1 VDIKFL
7 LAIVAT
13 EALIEL
19 WKKAAPLQGFKQWLI
34 TNTPF
39 LYSDSQQTH
48 LLDCP
53 YCCSAWLGFGVMAA
67 YLFMDTTVFLC
78 FAGGLSVHR
87 LSNFLHLIFSVM
99 RDRQLDIRIA
109 RRK

>member
-1 VDIKFL
+1 VGLRLI

-13 EALIEL
+13 EALVEL
-19 WKKAAPLQGFKQWLI
+19 WKKAAPLKGLREWI
-34 TNTPF
+34 VTRTPF

-53 YCCSAWLGFGVMAA
+53 YCCSVWLGFAMMTA
-67 YLFMDTTVFLC
+67 YLYLSPTAFMVL
-78 FAGGLSVHR
+78 AGGLTLHR
-87 LSNFLHLIFSVM
+87 LSNFLHLIFSVI
-99 RDRQLDIRIA
+99 RDRQLDIRVA